1 MKIRLS
7 YCLTYTI
14 LKFIESVRITNIANS
29 LAFDIQAKRNIV
41 FEFFFTSIS
50 HSGKK
55 NHTFNRSDFNSQ
67 LLFLLIMIRQYGGI
81 ILSSAA

>member
-1 MKIRLS
+1 MKIRLG
-7 YCLTYTI
+7 YCLTCTI

-41 FEFFFTSIS
+41 FESFFTSIS
-50 HSGKK
+50 DEEK
-55 NHTFNRSDFNSQ
+55 NHSFNRSDFNSQ

>member
-7 YCLTYTI
+7 YCLTCTI

-41 FEFFFTSIS
+41 FESFFTSIS
-50 HSGKK
+50 DEEK
-55 NHTFNRSDFNSQ
+55 NHSFNRSDFNSQ